1 MFGYRRFLPDLAHKN
16 KIMFAVVA
24 IVVVVL
30 VIDTSLIKTSILTTS
45 ESGSA
50 TRINFFITILSVIV
64 VAQFIILAFVR
75 QETRD
80 IRRKKEL
87 HIHAINT
94 IVTISQ
100 AVLTVLL
107 LFIIL
112 QIVITSQYNIDL
124 AIAALAISHLL
135 AIITLVLLTQRFF
148 SWLKSNR
155 NPIILFY
162 GLASAIL
169 AINIATALLFVDL
182 TLSSNQPQNIVPH
195 LGENIPFL
203 IPASDLSILY
213 ATNDITSII
222 SFMMMWIATC
232 MLLRH
237 YSRKM
242 GKIKFW
248 ILVSIPL
255 VYFLSQF
262 LTLSLNLF
270 GPLLSSQSIF
280 YGVLLTLV
288 FTLSKSAGG
297 ILFGIAFW
305 TAIRN
310 IHESSVVRN
319 YMIISAYGLV
329 LLFTSNQANVLVTA
343 PYPPFG
349 LAAASFIGL
358 ASYMLLVG
366 IYSSAIS
373 VSHDIKLRQSIRKLA
388 VKESKLLDSIGSAHM
403 EQEIERRVIS
413 MTKENE
419 DILANETGIEPS
431 LSETEVKE
439 YLREVI
445 EEVRKGKVQNG
456 DK

>member
-1 MFGYRRFLPDLAHKN
+1 
-16 KIMFAVVA
+16 
-24 IVVVVL
+24 
-30 VIDTSLIKTSILTTS
+30 
-45 ESGSA
+45 
-50 TRINFFITILSVIV
+50 
-64 VAQFIILAFVR
+64 
-75 QETRD
+75 
-80 IRRKKEL
+80 
-87 HIHAINT
+87 
-94 IVTISQ
+94 
-100 AVLTVLL
+100 
-107 LFIIL
+107 
-112 QIVITSQYNIDL
+112 
-124 AIAALAISHLL
+124 LAISHLL
-135 AIITLVLLTQRFF
+135 AIIMLVLLTQRFF

-203 IPASDLSILY
+203 IPGSDLSILY

-222 SFMMMWIATC
+222 SFMIMWVATC

-237 YSRKM
+237 YSRRL

-358 ASYMLLVG
+358 ASYMILLG

-431 LSETEVKE
+431 LSESEVKE
-439 YLREVI
+439 YLREVLK
-445 EEVRKGKVQNG
+445 EVKKGKVQNG

>member
-1 MFGYRRFLPDLAHKN
+1 
-16 KIMFAVVA
+16 
-24 IVVVVL
+24 
-30 VIDTSLIKTSILTTS
+30 
-45 ESGSA
+45 
-50 TRINFFITILSVIV
+50 
-64 VAQFIILAFVR
+64 
-75 QETRD
+75 
-80 IRRKKEL
+80 
-87 HIHAINT
+87 
-94 IVTISQ
+94 
-100 AVLTVLL
+100 
-107 LFIIL
+107 
-112 QIVITSQYNIDL
+112 
-124 AIAALAISHLL
+124 
-135 AIITLVLLTQRFF
+135 
-148 SWLKSNR
+148 
-155 NPIILFY
+155 
-162 GLASAIL
+162 
-169 AINIATALLFVDL
+169 
-182 TLSSNQPQNIVPH
+182 
-195 LGENIPFL
+195 
-203 IPASDLSILY
+203 
-213 ATNDITSII
+213 
-222 SFMMMWIATC
+222 

-237 YSRKM
+237 YSRRL

-358 ASYMLLVG
+358 ASYMILLG

-419 DILANETGIEPS
+419 DILANETGVEPS
-431 LSETEVKE
+431 LSDREVKE
-439 YLREVI
+439 YLREVLK
-445 EEVRKGKVQNG
+445 EVKKGKVQSD

>member
-16 KIMFAVVA
+16 NIMFAVVS

-50 TRINFFITILSVIV
+50 ARINFFIMILSVTI

-100 AVLTVLL
+100 SVLTVLL

-135 AIITLVLLTQRFF
+135 AIIILVILTQRFF

-203 IPASDLSILY
+203 IPGSDLSILY

-262 LTLSLNLF
+262 FTLSLNLF

-349 LAAASFIGL
+349 LA
-358 ASYMLLVG
+358 
-366 IYSSAIS
+366 
-373 VSHDIKLRQSIRKLA
+373 
-388 VKESKLLDSIGSAHM
+388 
-403 EQEIERRVIS
+403 
-413 MTKENE
+413 
-419 DILANETGIEPS
+419 
-431 LSETEVKE
+431 
-439 YLREVI
+439 
-445 EEVRKGKVQNG
+445 VRHL
-456 DK
+456 